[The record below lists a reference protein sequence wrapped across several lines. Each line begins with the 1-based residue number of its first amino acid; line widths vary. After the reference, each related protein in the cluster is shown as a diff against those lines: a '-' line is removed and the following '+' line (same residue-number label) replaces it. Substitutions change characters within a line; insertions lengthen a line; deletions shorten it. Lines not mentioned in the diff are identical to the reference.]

1 LEDKTWK
8 TRLGILPDN
17 ALCEKMARAILRE
30 KFCNYKDELMTITT
44 PDWLRDA
51 VFYQIFPDRFARG
64 CNNPNQT
71 IKFESWDSPPNPYG
85 FKGGDLYGVIEHL
98 DYLTDLGI
106 NAIYF
111 NPITASASN
120 HRYHTYDYFHID
132 PLLGGDEG
140 FRALLDAAHAKG
152 IRVVPDGVFN
162 HASRGF
168 WQFHHVLENGSGS
181 PFVDWFHFN
190 PDRLNGKKHWGVYPG
205 DQELRDL
212 KSGTRSFDAIG
223 YTAWWNLPA
232 LPKFNTDC
240 PEVREFIFDAA
251 VHWINF
257 GADGWRLDV
266 AAEID
271 DDSFWQEFRR
281 RVKSANPDAYIV
293 AEIWHEAKRWL
304 QGDQFD
310 ATMNYLVS
318 AALMGLLVKD
328 KIPEY
333 AYHIG
338 GMQKVLR
345 SLNALE
351 FADRIDYL
359 LGLYQ
364 PEINEAQLN
373 LLDSHDTARFL
384 TVAGGDIGALKLAY
398 FFLLTYIG
406 APCIYY
412 GDEVGMDGGPDPEC
426 RKSFNWDE
434 KTWNHDLRAYFKQL
448 IQVRKQEA
456 ALRRGTYQRIYADA
470 DVLVYARQYNGESI
484 LVALNTGSAEKQ
496 PVVSTAS
503 LGITSGALRALFGS
517 TSAVI
522 RDGAITSLR
531 IGARSGLILKV
542 E

>member
-1 LEDKTWK
+1 
-8 TRLGILPDN
+8 
-17 ALCEKMARAILRE
+17 
-30 KFCNYKDELMTITT
+30 MTITT
-44 PDWLRDA
+44 PDWVRDA

-64 CNNPNQT
+64 RKSLDQST
-71 IKFESWDSPPNPYG
+71 KFESWDSPPNPYG
-85 FKGGDLYGVIEHL
+85 FKGGDLYGVIERL
-98 DYLTDLGI
+98 DYLQDLGI

-132 PLLGGDEG
+132 PLLGGDEA
-140 FRALLDAAHAKG
+140 FRALLDEAHKVG
-152 IRVVPDGVFN
+152 IRIVPDGVFN

-181 PFVDWFHFN
+181 PYVNWFHFN
-190 PDRLNGKKHWGVYPG
+190 PDHLNRHKNWGAYPG
-205 DQELRDL
+205 EHEQRALN
-212 KSGTRSFDAIG
+212 SGIGSFNAIG
-223 YTAWWNLPA
+223 YNAWWNLPA
-232 LPKFNTDC
+232 LPKFNTNS
-240 PEVREFIFDAA
+240 PEVREFIFSAA
-251 VHWINF
+251 EHWINF

-281 RVKSANPDAYIV
+281 RVKRANPDAYIV
-293 AEIWHEAKRWL
+293 AEIWHEAHRWL

-328 KIPEY
+328 RIPAY
-333 AYHIG
+333 AYQIG

-345 SLNALE
+345 PYTAAE
-351 FADRIDYL
+351 FGDRIDYL

-364 PEINEAQLN
+364 PEINQVQLN

-384 TVAGGDIGALKLAY
+384 SVAGGDEAALRLAY

-412 GDEVGMDGGPDPEC
+412 GDEIGIDGGPDPEC

-434 KTWNHDLRAYFKQL
+434 RTWNHGLRGYIKDLTQL
-448 IQVRKQEA
+448 RNAEP
-456 ALRRGTYQRIYADA
+456 ALRRGTYQRIYSDA
-470 DVLVYARQYNGESI
+470 DVIVYARKYENDML
-484 LVALNTGSAEKQ
+484 LVAINISDTEKN
-496 PVVSTAS
+496 PLIHMADIGFSNA
-503 LGITSGALRALFGS
+503 GLRGLFGS
-517 TSAVI
+517 TSATVKEGMI
-522 RDGAITSLR
+522 SDLR
-531 IGARSGLILKV
+531 ISGRSGLVFKV
-542 E
+542 S